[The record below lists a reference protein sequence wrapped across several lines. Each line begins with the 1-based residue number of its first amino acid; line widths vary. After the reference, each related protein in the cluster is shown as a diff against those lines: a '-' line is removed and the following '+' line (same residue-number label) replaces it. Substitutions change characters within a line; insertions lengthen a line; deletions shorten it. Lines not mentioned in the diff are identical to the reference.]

1 MSLLLSPL
9 QLSLDLYLCE
19 ERGDR
24 YTENGLEIVCLEREG
39 REGERGRKREIEKS
53 QR

>member
-24 YTENGLEIVCLEREG
+24 YTENGLEIVCLEIERGEGG
-39 REGERGRKREIEKS
+39 REGERGG
-53 QR
+53 